1 MKATPEQIQKIKE
14 VIIKTLDYYIKKQN
28 KNKDEVILYIKKDNL
43 NLELKTL
50 YLNGVFSIRFDNE
63 NINVLR
69 FENGERLFPH
79 DSNFDYYLGNLNDEN
94 INSVLNLIR
103 KEL

>member
-1 MKATPEQIQKIKE
+1 MKATTEQIQKIKE

-28 KNKDEVILYIKKDNL
+28 KKRSEIIEAIKKDTL
-43 NLELKTL
+43 NLDLKQI
-50 YLNGVFSIRFDNE
+50 YFNGFCSIKFDNE

-79 DSNFDYYLGNLNDEN
+79 DNNFDYYLGNLNDEN